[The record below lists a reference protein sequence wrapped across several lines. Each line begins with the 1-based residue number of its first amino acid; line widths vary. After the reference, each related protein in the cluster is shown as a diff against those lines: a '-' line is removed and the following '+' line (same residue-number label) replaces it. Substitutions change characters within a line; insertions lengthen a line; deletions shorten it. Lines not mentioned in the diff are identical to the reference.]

1 MTNEFNISM
10 KMSDLLGEH
19 SSLLAVFSRMGFRF
33 GYGDASVGDVCAGAG
48 VDPHSFLLICKVYSQ
63 DNYIPS
69 REDIERADRTVIANY
84 LRASHVYYEDVAL
97 KELASGLSRM
107 ILPCTDETQH
117 VIWKFFSDFKEEV
130 HEHFKYEE
138 NVVFPNIGD
147 NDACIQQEDHSGVE
161 ETLEDL
167 KNLVMNYLP
176 DKADQREAFNVLSS
190 LSSLQADIHKHI
202 FLEETAL
209 EGRKMTAPVDRIL
222 SDREKEVLVCVAKG
236 MINKEIAAP
245 LVPWRLICGPVLFF
259 SGVVLCPGG
268 VLWWRA
274 PVSFCGLP
282 QHTDI
287 PSVPQ
292 EGRGHAP
299 GALKT
304 HRVPQ
309 EGVFGT
315 EYLSRTVEAYFE
327 HRVPLKTRRVPQEP
341 FYGTAR
347 RFCTGEAPF
356 RYRISQTDTR
366 CIVWWLLRRAIR

>member
-245 LVPWRLICGPVLFF
+245 LVLWWLICGPVVVLRPGGAQ
-259 SGVVLCPGG
+259 SGVVLRPPATHGYPFRTTGG
-268 VLWWRA
+268 
-274 PVSFCGLP
+274 
-282 QHTDI
+282 
-287 PSVPQ
+287 
-292 EGRGHAP
+292 EG
-299 GALKT
+299 
-304 HRVPQ
+304 
-309 EGVFGT
+309 
-315 EYLSRTVEAYFE
+315 S
-327 HRVPLKTRRVPQEP
+327 
-341 FYGTAR
+341 
-347 RFCTGEAPF
+347 CTGGG
-356 RYRISQTDTR
+356 
-366 CIVWWLLRRAIR
+366 

>member
-69 REDIERADRTVIANY
+69 REDIERADRTVIVNY

-236 MINKEIAAP
+236 MINKEIADH
-245 LVPWRLICGPVLFF
+245 LNISVHT
-259 SGVVLCPGG
+259 VVSH
-268 VLWWRA
+268 RKNITA
-274 PVSFCGLP
+274 K
-282 QHTDI
+282 TDI
-287 PSVPQ
+287 KTVA
-292 EGRGHAP
+292 GLTIY
-299 GALKT
+299 AL
-304 HRVPQ
+304 
-309 EGVFGT
+309 
-315 EYLSRTVEAYFE
+315 LNN
-327 HRVPLKTRRVPQEP
+327 
-341 FYGTAR
+341 
-347 RFCTGEAPF
+347 
-356 RYRISQTDTR
+356 
-366 CIVWWLLRRAIR
+366 LLEL

>member
-236 MINKEIAAP
+236 MINKEIADP
-245 LVPWRLICGPVLFF
+245 LVPWRCAPV
-259 SGVVLCPGG
+259 VVLRPGG
-268 VLWWRA
+268 CSAAWWCALVVVLRPPA
-274 PVSFCGLP
+274 THGYPFRTTGG
-282 QHTDI
+282 
-287 PSVPQ
+287 
-292 EGRGHAP
+292 EGSCTGGPENASRTTG
-299 GALKT
+299 
-304 HRVPQ
+304 
-309 EGVFGT
+309 GVFW
-315 EYLSRTVEAYFE
+315 
-327 HRVPLKTRRVPQEP
+327 
-341 FYGTAR
+341 
-347 RFCTGEAPF
+347 
-356 RYRISQTDTR
+356 YRIS
-366 CIVWWLLRRAIR
+366 LPYRRSLF

>member
-245 LVPWRLICGPVLFF
+245 LVPWRCAPV
-259 SGVVLCPGG
+259 VVLRPPATHGHPFRTTGG
-268 VLWWRA
+268 
-274 PVSFCGLP
+274 
-282 QHTDI
+282 
-287 PSVPQ
+287 
-292 EGRGHAP
+292 EGSCTGGPENASRTTG
-299 GALKT
+299 G
-304 HRVPQ
+304 
-309 EGVFGT
+309 GFGT
-315 EYLSRTVEAYFE
+315 EYLSRTGKACFL
-327 HRVPLKTRRVPQEP
+327 HRMLLKTRRVPQEP

-347 RFCTGEAPF
+347 RFCTGEATF
-356 RYRISQTDTR
+356 RYRISQTDMR
-366 CIVWWLLRRAIR
+366 CIVWWLLRRAIRRTVGGCCR

>member
-1 MTNEFNISM
+1 
-10 KMSDLLGEH
+10 MSDLLGEH

-69 REDIERADRTVIANY
+69 REDIERADRTIIANY

-107 ILPCTDETQH
+107 ILPCTDETQR

-176 DKADQREAFNVLSS
+176 DKAD
-190 LSSLQADIHKHI
+190 
-202 FLEETAL
+202 
-209 EGRKMTAPVDRIL
+209 
-222 SDREKEVLVCVAKG
+222 
-236 MINKEIAAP
+236 
-245 LVPWRLICGPVLFF
+245 
-259 SGVVLCPGG
+259 
-268 VLWWRA
+268 
-274 PVSFCGLP
+274 
-282 QHTDI
+282 
-287 PSVPQ
+287 
-292 EGRGHAP
+292 
-299 GALKT
+299 
-304 HRVPQ
+304 
-309 EGVFGT
+309 
-315 EYLSRTVEAYFE
+315 
-327 HRVPLKTRRVPQEP
+327 
-341 FYGTAR
+341 
-347 RFCTGEAPF
+347 
-356 RYRISQTDTR
+356 
-366 CIVWWLLRRAIR
+366 

>member
-19 SSLLAVFSRMGFRF
+19 PSLLAVFSRMGFRF
-33 GYGDASVGDVCAGAG
+33 GYGDASVGDVCVGAG

-107 ILPCTDETQH
+107 ILPCTDETQR
-117 VIWKFFSDFKEEV
+117 VIWKFFSDFKAEA

-138 NVVFPNIGD
+138 NVVFPNIGG

-176 DKADQREAFNVLSS
+176 DKADHREAFNVVSS
-190 LSSLQADIHKHI
+190 INSLQADIHKHI

-236 MINKEIAAP
+236 MINKEIADH
-245 LVPWRLICGPVLFF
+245 LNISVHT
-259 SGVVLCPGG
+259 VVSH
-268 VLWWRA
+268 RKNITA
-274 PVSFCGLP
+274 K
-282 QHTDI
+282 TDI
-287 PSVPQ
+287 KTVA
-292 EGRGHAP
+292 GLTIY
-299 GALKT
+299 AL
-304 HRVPQ
+304 
-309 EGVFGT
+309 
-315 EYLSRTVEAYFE
+315 LNN
-327 HRVPLKTRRVPQEP
+327 
-341 FYGTAR
+341 
-347 RFCTGEAPF
+347 
-356 RYRISQTDTR
+356 
-366 CIVWWLLRRAIR
+366 LLEL

>member
-19 SSLLAVFSRMGFRF
+19 PSLLAVFSRMGFRF
-33 GYGDASVGDVCAGAG
+33 GYGDASVGEVCAGAG

-84 LRASHVYYEDVAL
+84 LRASHVYYEEVAL

-107 ILPCTDETQH
+107 ILPCTDETQR
-117 VIWKFFSDFKEEV
+117 VIWKFFSDFKAEA

-147 NDACIQQEDHSGVE
+147 NDASIPQGDHSGVE

-176 DKADQREAFNVLSS
+176 DKADQREAFNVVSS
-190 LSSLQADIHKHI
+190 INSLQADIHKHI
-202 FLEETAL
+202 FLEEAAL

-236 MINKEIAAP
+236 MINKEIADH
-245 LVPWRLICGPVLFF
+245 LNISVHT
-259 SGVVLCPGG
+259 VVSH
-268 VLWWRA
+268 RKNITA
-274 PVSFCGLP
+274 K
-282 QHTDI
+282 TDI
-287 PSVPQ
+287 KTIAGLTVY
-292 EGRGHAP
+292 
-299 GALKT
+299 AL
-304 HRVPQ
+304 
-309 EGVFGT
+309 
-315 EYLSRTVEAYFE
+315 LNN
-327 HRVPLKTRRVPQEP
+327 
-341 FYGTAR
+341 
-347 RFCTGEAPF
+347 
-356 RYRISQTDTR
+356 
-366 CIVWWLLRRAIR
+366 LLEL

>member
-245 LVPWRLICGPVLFF
+245 LVLWRCAPV
-259 SGVVLCPGG
+259 VVLRPGG
-268 VLWWRA
+268 
-274 PVSFCGLP
+274 
-282 QHTDI
+282 
-287 PSVPQ
+287 
-292 EGRGHAP
+292 
-299 GALKT
+299 AL
-304 HRVPQ
+304 R
-309 EGVFGT
+309 
-315 EYLSRTVEAYFE
+315 
-327 HRVPLKTRRVPQEP
+327 
-341 FYGTAR
+341 
-347 RFCTGEAPF
+347 
-356 RYRISQTDTR
+356 
-366 CIVWWLLRRAIR
+366 